1 MPVQVK
7 ICGINSAAAADT
19 VLRAGADFGGLVF
32 FPKSPRH
39 LALEEGRALAD
50 RLRGRLRLAALVVDA
65 SDDML
70 EAIAKGIKPDF
81 FQLHGQED
89 AARATEI
96 RGRFG
101 LPLIKAISVAG
112 PDDFAKAAAYDGV
125 ADYLLFDAKPSAG
138 ATRPGGHGAAFD
150 WRLMQGR
157 QLAQPWFLAG
167 GLAPENV
174 ARAIAASG
182 AEMVDVSSG
191 VESAPGIKDET
202 RIADFIAAAKQQVRA

>member
-19 VLRAGADFGGLVF
+19 VLAAGADFGGLVF

-39 LALEEGRALAD
+39 LGLDEGRSLAQ
-50 RLRGRLRLAALVVDA
+50 RMRGRLRLAALVVDE

-70 EAIAKGIKPDF
+70 NAIASAIQPDF
-81 FQLHGQED
+81 FQLHGRETP
-89 AARATEI
+89 ARAAEI

-101 LPLIKAISVAG
+101 RPLIKAISVAG
-112 PDDFAKAAAYDGV
+112 PDDFAKLASYDGV
-125 ADYLLFDAKPSAG
+125 ADYLLFDARPQPE

-150 WRLMQGR
+150 WRLVQGR
-157 QLAQPWFLAG
+157 QFAQPWFLAG
-167 GLAPENV
+167 GLTPENV
-174 ARAIAASG
+174 AHAITVSG
-182 AEMVDVSSG
+182 AQMVDVSSG
-191 VESAPGIKDET
+191 VESAPGVKSPD